1 LKKELGPGTDEDGT
15 LSSKVANLKTALD
28 ALTEMV
34 YGIAKCAGNS
44 NDKNGIYDN
53 LDDPTTHIVDL
64 VNKIVE

>member
-1 LKKELGPGTDEDGT
+1 LKKELGPGTDGDDT
-15 LSSKVANLKTALD
+15 LSNKVANLKTALD
-28 ALTEMV
+28 ALTKMV
-34 YGIAKCAGNS
+34 YGIAKCAADS